1 MKSCQ
6 LQSQGYY
13 SDLSGHFSA
22 DITNTGFLQ
31 RSCLF
36 RKNFQPTNE
45 FKSGGTTLI
54 GRLHHDLITTSVPL
68 PPGTKL
74 IIELERSD
82 DEFVILKPATDPEK
96 YKLKILNICLYMP
109 IAQLSQAVYQE
120 FSALLTK
127 PKDLQSGAVNI
138 HYRRSEIRTLSVPC
152 NAQEFHSDVLFADD
166 GPVRVCLV
174 LVDTRAKNGQ
184 YDLNP
189 FEFRRSWE
197 YKKKKSNLN
206 KPQENLTEKELW
218 EKRIRDIE
226 RDSENRIR
234 EIQLKFALLES
245 QLLAQ
250 AQTQDNGKGPKRGKK
265 STPASI
271 SQSLPRHI
279 QQCTLDS
286 EASSSTSFERLS
298 GVASLTSARALQD
311 RNSLQNRTTVVVDDD
326 PDPPDPVPPEPDPD
340 EMSTVYVRKVELLL
354 NGTPVDQVCNT
365 SNEQFNNYKLKL
377 LLVNSNYFL
386 ASPD

>member
-13 SDLSGHFSA
+13 NDLSGHFSA

-45 FKSGGTTLI
+45 FKVGGTTLI

-82 DEFVILKPATDPEK
+82 DEFVILKPASDPEK
-96 YKLKILNICLYMP
+96 YKIKILNICLYMP

-120 FSALLTK
+120 FSSLLTK
-127 PKDLQSGAVNI
+127 PRDLQSGAVNI
-138 HYRRSEIRTLSVPC
+138 HYRRSEIRTLSIPS
-152 NAQEFHSDVLFADD
+152 NAQEFNSDVLFADD
-166 GPVRVCLV
+166 GPVRVTLV
-174 LVDTRAKNGQ
+174 LVDTLAKNGQ

-189 FEFRRSWE
+189 FEFRRDWQ

-206 KPQENLTEKELW
+206 KLPENLTEKELW
-218 EKRIRDIE
+218 ERRIREVE
-226 RDSENRIR
+226 RESENRIR

-250 AQTQDNGKGPKRGKK
+250 TQDKGKGPKRGKK
-265 STPASI
+265 STPTPASI
-271 SQSLPRHI
+271 SQSLPRHL
-279 QQCTLDS
+279 QQCTIDS
-286 EASSSTSFERLS
+286 EASSSTSFSRVSAEP
-298 GVASLTSARALQD
+298 SLTSARALRARADLQD
-311 RNSLQNRTTVVVDDD
+311 RTTVVIGDD
-326 PDPPDPVPPEPDPD
+326 PDPAPPAPDPD
-340 EMSTVYVRKVELLL
+340 ETGTIYIRKIELLL
-354 NGTPVDQVCNT
+354 NGTPVDQVCSWFFYIARCLKSRIHKHSRELSFCT
-365 SNEQFNNYKLKL
+365 ST
-377 LLVNSNYFL
+377 
-386 ASPD
+386 D